1 LTARRRALRRL
12 SRGSHCGNSHGNS
25 LADACRIESECVTRC
40 QFRDFT
46 GLAAGI
52 TRKKTI
58 MILVKTE
65 AGQQVLKD
73 RSVPLSPRQRT
84 AFILFDGKR
93 SVDEVLAGAGV
104 GREEIDQMVTLG
116 LLGPVP
122 GSKPAPPPPAKPAE
136 PAPASMAP
144 ASAAP
149 APKPAE
155 AAAASSSP
163 GRSRQQ
169 RYKDAYPIATQ
180 LTGALGLKGFRLNLQ
195 VEGTTSYEDLVAL
208 APKIRAAVGPEKAA
222 ALDKALND

>member
-1 LTARRRALRRL
+1 
-12 SRGSHCGNSHGNS
+12 
-25 LADACRIESECVTRC
+25 
-40 QFRDFT
+40 
-46 GLAAGI
+46 
-52 TRKKTI
+52 

-93 SVDEVLAGAGV
+93 SVDEVLAGTGIA
-104 GREEIDQMVTLG
+104 REEIDQLVTLG
-116 LLGPVP
+116 LLGPAAGSSSKAAVP
-122 GSKPAPPPPAKPAE
+122 AKAPEAPAASPAPVV
-136 PAPASMAP
+136 APTP
-144 ASAAP
+144 K
-149 APKPAE
+149 PKPAE
-155 AAAASSSP
+155 AAAPSS

-195 VEGTTSYEDLVAL
+195 VEGTTSYEDLAAL

>member
-1 LTARRRALRRL
+1 
-12 SRGSHCGNSHGNS
+12 
-25 LADACRIESECVTRC
+25 
-40 QFRDFT
+40 
-46 GLAAGI
+46 
-52 TRKKTI
+52 

-93 SVDEVLAGAGV
+93 SVDEVLAGTGIA
-104 GREEIDQMVTLG
+104 REEIDQLVTLG
-116 LLGPVP
+116 LLGPAAGSSSSKAAVP
-122 GSKPAPPPPAKPAE
+122 AKAPEAPAASPAPV
-136 PAPASMAP
+136 APMP
-144 ASAAP
+144 K
-149 APKPAE
+149 PKPAE
-155 AAAASSSP
+155 AAAPSS

-195 VEGTTSYEDLVAL
+195 VEGTTSYEDLAAL